1 MVFNVLTHI
10 EEVPD
15 RHDAPDFVLSE
26 YLSDVARIHH
36 ESAQVT
42 ESLYNTAVTEVRRLG
57 IASPAFLRRQ
67 LNLDYAQASALI
79 MHMET
84 AGIIQRTTYRSRDSR
99 RGWRYEVV
107 CE

>member
-10 EEVPD
+10 EAPD
-15 RHDAPDFVLSE
+15 IHATPDFVLSE

-36 ESAQVT
+36 ETAQVT
-42 ESLYNTAVTEVRRLG
+42 DSVYDATVAEVRRLQ

-67 LNLDYAQASALI
+67 LKLDYAQASALI
-79 MHMET
+79 VRMEA
-84 AGIIQRTTYRSRDSR
+84 AGVIRRTTYRSRDSR
-99 RGWRYEVV
+99 RGWRYEV